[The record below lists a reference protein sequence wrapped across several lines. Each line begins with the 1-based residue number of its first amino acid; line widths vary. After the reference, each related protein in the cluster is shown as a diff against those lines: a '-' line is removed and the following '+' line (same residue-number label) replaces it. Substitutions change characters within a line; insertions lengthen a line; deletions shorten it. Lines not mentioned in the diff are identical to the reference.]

1 MRKCNYAKLSGLVLV
16 LVYLYE
22 YKISDDYDV
31 LKEFHNLLQ
40 SYCPHYQNIDEYEI
54 YVCTYFNYDA
64 STHKSMIYLLQ
75 IFGAYPGD
83 IFKSKRFQNKHTV
96 ERINTIFQKYD
107 IKHIK
112 HIDESSNIFK
122 TFKLNQIMPIW
133 KKNFNE

>member
-1 MRKCNYAKLSGLVLV
+1 
-16 LVYLYE
+16 
-22 YKISDDYDV
+22 
-31 LKEFHNLLQ
+31 
-40 SYCPHYQNIDEYEI
+40 
-54 YVCTYFNYDA
+54 
-64 STHKSMIYLLQ
+64 MIYLLQ

-96 ERINTIFQKYD
+96 ERINTIFQKKYD

-133 KKNFNE
+133 KKISTNESVSVTFDEDAFFFMCMLSDFLAILNGLKLLTTPYYLHLKCRHVQNNTKNKFVLKC